1 MESDNLD
8 IQNDWPLIGNRH
20 ITLFLEK
27 SIANGKVAGTYI
39 FLGPNNLGKT
49 TVATFFAK
57 SLLCEKKEEGRFS
70 PPCEDCSSC
79 QQIRRSKKEEG
90 EEGVF
95 RILHGDFHLVRREK
109 DKKNISIEQIREFI
123 KILGMSSFLGS
134 YKIGVVK
141 NAEVLSQEAANALLK
156 TLEEPK
162 ERVVIIL
169 IASSLEGL
177 PATIV
182 SRSQVFNFYP
192 VKNDIIYD
200 FLIKSPDCPRS
211 LAKNISRLSV
221 GRPALAIK
229 FLEDE
234 EFYKDY
240 LAKANSFLG
249 LFDQDVNERLREV
262 ESLIGREGA
271 RGENVKRTLSLLGIW
286 QGLVRDLLLL
296 YAGSDNLIQH
306 EVMGEK
312 LRQISKRFNKNSLLA
327 LNKILKTGE
336 DYIKMNVNPKLVLE
350 NIVCHI

>member
-1 MESDNLD
+1 MEND
-8 IQNDWPLIGNRH
+8 IDSQNNWPIIGNRH

-27 SIANGKVAGTYI
+27 SIANGKATGAYI

-57 SLLCEKKEEGRFS
+57 SLLCEKKEEGMFNS
-70 PPCEDCSSC
+70 PCEECLSC
-79 QQIRRSKKEEG
+79 QQIKRNKKDNGEG
-90 EEGVF
+90 GVF

-134 YKIGVVK
+134 YKIGVIK
-141 NAEVLSQEAANALLK
+141 NAESLSTEAANALLK

-162 ERVVIIL
+162 ERVVIVL
-169 IASSLEGL
+169 IASSLDGI

-182 SRSQVFNFYP
+182 SRSQVLNFYP

-200 FLIKSPDCPRS
+200 FLVKSRNCSRS
-211 LAKNISRLSV
+211 LAKNISRLSI

-229 FLEDE
+229 FLEDK
-234 EFYKDY
+234 EFYNNY
-240 LAKANSFLG
+240 LEEASLFLN
-249 LFDQDVNERLREV
+249 FFNQDINERLKEI
-262 ESLIGREGA
+262 EKLIGREMVG
-271 RGENVKRTLSLLGIW
+271 RENVKKSLSILGVW

-296 YAGSDNLIQH
+296 YSGSDNLIQH
-306 EVMGEK
+306 EVAIKK
-312 LRQISKRFNKNSLLA
+312 LKEINKKFDKKNLLT
-327 LNKILKTGE
+327 LNKVLRKGE

-350 NIVCHI
+350 NIVCNL